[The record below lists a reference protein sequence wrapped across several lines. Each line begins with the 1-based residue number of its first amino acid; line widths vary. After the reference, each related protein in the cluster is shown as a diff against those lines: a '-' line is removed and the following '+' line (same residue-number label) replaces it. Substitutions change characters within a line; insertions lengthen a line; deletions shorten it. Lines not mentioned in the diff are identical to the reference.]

1 MRRKK
6 EPPKQN
12 PILSQYKRP
21 DGRTVTVYK
30 PLTAEG
36 SKPLSY
42 EELERHVEA
51 SD

>member
-1 MRRKK
+1 MRRK
-6 EPPKQN
+6 PPLDRKPN
-12 PILSQYKRP
+12 VLGKYKTP

-42 EELERHVEA
+42 EELENHVE
-51 SD
+51 SNN